1 MPISYNGGTANFAAL
16 MPYQNFAQKAA
27 YKQQDALY
35 LNEINKIEDE
45 KMARVN
51 EMQKNIADNAA
62 ALAAMPVEPQDVARL
77 RSEIE
82 TKTADALKEMRSSG
96 DPESWLRN
104 NGKIV
109 GTDLTRKV
117 LTGDVLTNMS
127 VNKASMAKI
136 NDDLANGR
144 RIRPIDVTLAD
155 GTVTKLD
162 SKAAIDKWRNGEI
175 TRIQYDSG
183 YDVPDVGKVMAFA
196 ATNDN
201 PDYFNVKN
209 KEQVTF
215 LQYKNLLSRDIAA
228 KNMSEKELDDYAKET
243 YNPAFKWN
251 NNNVRYQQQS
261 LQEQRANRQQSR
273 AASGGSID
281 NLYNQS
287 FVRPFNSLTEQFVK
301 NGGVDIP
308 PAISTNANAMT
319 RIISGNDQIGK
330 GIIPIN
336 AQKEGVYAYNYAT
349 NKYNAIVGGPN
360 NSFNFEPDGSMG
372 YMGERYSSQN
382 PGKLDKDGK
391 QVRGSNN
398 GMAGGSLIIPVKRI
412 VGTETTTL
420 TRDDVAKQMLESFGI
435 NPNPK
440 TIYEDLG
447 SYGIGVSKTPEK
459 IDGEMQYRVTGIST
473 GIIPHRDFNEYQNR
487 VNVTG
492 GNKQQEG
499 IK

>member
-144 RIRPIDVTLAD
+144 RMRDMDVTFAD

-228 KNMSEKELDDYAKET
+228 KNMSEKEIDDYAKET

-261 LQEQRANRQQSR
+261 LQEQRANRQQKQ
-273 AASGGSID
+273 AASVGPTDS
-281 NLYNQS
+281 LYNQAITQPHAALLRS
-287 FVRPFNSLTEQFVK
+287 AIASGTNNIGFNSPSAVKSDGMALTRLLSRNKQQ
-301 NGGVDIP
+301 D
-308 PAISTNANAMT
+308 
-319 RIISGNDQIGK
+319 K
-330 GIIPIN
+330 GLVNI
-336 AQKEGVYAYNYAT
+336 
-349 NKYNAIVGGPN
+349 
-360 NSFNFEPDGSMG
+360 
-372 YMGERYSSQN
+372 
-382 PGKLDKDGK
+382 DGK
-391 QVRGSNN
+391 QRGYWYMDKNGNN
-398 GMAGGSLIIPVKRI
+398 IPLGHGGNLQFETNGNVGFFYPPGSSDKNPSKTNLIIG
-412 VGTETTTL
+412 GTGYLPIEKTTTEK
-420 TRDDVAKQMLESFGI
+420 VAKEKALAELGFSSMEQADAANLEF
-435 NPNPK
+435 K
-440 TIYEDLG
+440 
-447 SYGIGVSKTPEK
+447 
-459 IDGEMQYRVTGIST
+459 GISHIGNGYYYAIGGLGVNHT
-473 GIIPHRDFNEYQNR
+473 IPKEDSEIMAEAGI
-487 VNVTG
+487 VNST
-492 GNKQQEG
+492 KFEQEG
-499 IK
+499 K